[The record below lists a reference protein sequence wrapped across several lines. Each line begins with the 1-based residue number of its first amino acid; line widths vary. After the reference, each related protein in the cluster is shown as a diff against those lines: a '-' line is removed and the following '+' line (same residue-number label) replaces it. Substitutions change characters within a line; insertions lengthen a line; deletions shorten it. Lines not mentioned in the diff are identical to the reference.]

1 MNTKGANLLLSTLLV
16 ATCVAAPAFAA
27 DDTVKADDKAK
38 ADNAKALPAGAPDA
52 SLEPKAPAGAD
63 AKDIGKKN
71 RGIIIKNLAPAAKP
85 IGKATT
91 AENKGTKPGNVKAV
105 MNEGSHTFGKG
116 LFDQSQPLPSK
127 PTAVAHPRAIKTQPI
142 PAKALATPAV
152 IQKSTNVPLQVK
164 TASVKTQPAKSVP
177 AKTTEV
183 VATKHT
189 TSNTKTVVINAGEQI
204 VSAWLNKRGD
214 KPHFK
219 DGERLQ
225 VNVAA
230 NKDCNLMIFNYD
242 GEQLTQLYPNEFQT
256 NPFVKAGQTIEVG
269 GEGCKFDFTAAN
281 PSSSKPSNEKIFVY
295 AYPLES
301 DSAPISI
308 AMARVPDSPFRAAE
322 MTPEKYRE
330 LVNKSEVFFS
340 RKVNVTGRKSKDTEE
355 VQLASFEQQTPTS
368 APNKIELHLVIDPNK
383 K

>member
-1 MNTKGANLLLSTLLV
+1 MNKGANLLLSTLLV
-16 ATCVAAPAFAA
+16 ATCIAAPAFA
-27 DDTVKADDKAK
+27 DDTAKADGKVKADD
-38 ADNAKALPAGAPDA
+38 AKALPTGAPDA
-52 SLEPKAPAGAD
+52 SLEPKEPTKAD
-63 AKDIGKKN
+63 TKNIGKN
-71 RGIIIKNLAPAAKP
+71 RGIIIKSLAPVSKP
-85 IGKATT
+85 TGGKATT
-91 AENKGTKPGNVKAV
+91 AENKGTKPGNLKPVS
-105 MNEGSHTFGKG
+105 MTTGSHTFGKG
-116 LFDQSQPLPSK
+116 LFSEPSVPTKSVTPNHRAVTIAPPPSK
-127 PTAVAHPRAIKTQPI
+127 GTPT
-142 PAKALATPAV
+142 V
-152 IQKSTNVPLQVK
+152 IQKSTNTPLQVK
-164 TASVKTQPAKSVP
+164 TATVKSVKSQPIAKTTP
-177 AKTTEV
+177 AKTPDV
-183 VATKHT
+183 VAVKHT
-189 TSNTKTVVINAGEQI
+189 TSNTKTIVVNNGEQI
-204 VSAWLNKRGD
+204 VSAWLNKKGD

-281 PSSSKPSNEKIFVY
+281 PSSKASSEKIFVY

-308 AMARVPDSPFRAAE
+308 AMAKVPDSPFRAAE

-330 LVNKSEVFFS
+330 LVNRSEVFFS
-340 RKVNVTGRKSKDTEE
+340 RKVNVTARKSKEPDE
-355 VQLASFEQQTPTS
+355 VQLASFEQQSPAA

>member
-16 ATCVAAPAFAA
+16 ASCTAAPAFA
-27 DDTVKADDKAK
+27 DDTAK
-38 ADNAKALPAGAPDA
+38 TESTAKPSETAVPAGAPGVKE
-52 SLEPKAPAGAD
+52 EPKTPTEAEV
-63 AKDIGKKN
+63 KDIGTKN
-71 RGIIIKNLAPAAKP
+71 RGIIIKSLTPTIKP
-85 IGKATT
+85 PETGKATT
-91 AENKGTKPGNVKAV
+91 AENKGGKGQVKSVVNSGSHPFGGKGFIIEPVVPPQKVTKTKPAAKTVTTVK
-105 MNEGSHTFGKG
+105 HLTT
-116 LFDQSQPLPSK
+116 
-127 PTAVAHPRAIKTQPI
+127 PTV
-142 PAKALATPAV
+142 V
-152 IQKSTNVPLQVK
+152 QKSTNAPLQVK
-164 TASVKTQPAKSVP
+164 TTPKTTAPVAKVVP
-177 AKTTEV
+177 AKVNEV
-183 VATKHT
+183 VASTPKH
-189 TSNTKTVVINAGEQI
+189 TKTVVVNAGEQI
-204 VSAWLNKRGD
+204 VTAWLNKKGD

-242 GEQLTQLYPNEFQT
+242 GEQLTQLYPNEYQN

-281 PSSSKPSNEKIFVY
+281 SSNKASSEKIFVY

-308 AMARVPDSPFRAAE
+308 AMAKVPDSPFRAAE

-330 LVNKSEVFFS
+330 LVNRSEVFFS
-340 RKVNVTGRKSKDTEE
+340 RKVNVTARKGSETEE
-355 VQLASFEQQTPTS
+355 VQLASFESQTS
-368 APNKIELHLVIDPNK
+368 AAPNKIELHLVIDGK